1 MRASFFYIITK
12 IYPNFEDKPLHM
24 KKLSIQLIWFLFL
37 LPFISCTSIEK
48 LVDTGQY
55 DRAIYYATN
64 KLSGAKVNKVEYVK
78 GLETAFKKAT
88 EKDMAFIDKLK
99 NEGNPESWE
108 TILSTY
114 NRISERQ
121 ERIRPLL
128 PLTDEKGKKASF
140 LFVNTNDLEKEA
152 KQQTINFFYT
162 SAKDLLDEARNTKNR
177 IPARKA
183 YEALLKLKNYSTR
196 FLDVPQLE
204 REAIELGTT
213 KILVNVQNYSQSIL
227 PAGLED
233 EILRLGF
240 RDLDREWQ
248 KFDAYPEKNRVYD
261 LGITL
266 ILSNI
271 EVSPGTVNEKTY
283 VEKKEV
289 SDGFQYAFD
298 EKGNVKKD
306 TAGNDIKLPKTKW
319 IEAQILEV
327 FQSKSAGLSGRLE
340 VMDLHTRGIKE
351 SRDINALA
359 VFENRA
365 TSFKGDEKA
374 LTEDT
379 KKRLGSRPSVFPT
392 DAALLLEAARKI
404 RPLVISE
411 LRKIRID

>member
-1 MRASFFYIITK
+1 MKNSSLIFSWFF
-12 IYPNFEDKPLHM
+12 
-24 KKLSIQLIWFLFL
+24 FL
-37 LPFISCTSIEK
+37 LTFVSCTSIEK
-48 LVDTGQY
+48 LVETGQY
-55 DRAIYYATN
+55 DKAIYYATN

-88 EKDMAFIDKLK
+88 EKDMTYIDKLK

-108 TILSTY
+108 TILSVY
-114 NRISERQ
+114 NIISDRQ
-121 ERIRPLL
+121 EQIRPLL
-128 PLTDEKGKKASF
+128 PLTDENGKKANF

-152 KQQTINFFYT
+152 KEQTINFLYT
-162 SAKDLLDEARNTKNR
+162 SAKDLLDEARNSKDR

-183 YEALLKLKNYSTR
+183 YDALLRLKNYSAR

-204 REAIELGTT
+204 REARELGTT
-213 KILVNVQNYSQSIL
+213 KILINVQNYSQSVL
-227 PAGLED
+227 PVGLED

-271 EVSPGTVNEKTY
+271 QVSPGSVNEKSFI
-283 VEKKEV
+283 EKKEV
-289 SDGFQYAFD
+289 PDGFQYALD

-306 TAGNDIKLPKTKW
+306 TAGYDIKLPKTKW

-340 VMDLHTRGIKE
+340 VMDLYTKGIKE
-351 SRDINALA
+351 SRDINAVA
-359 VFENRA
+359 IFENRA
-365 TSFKGDEKA
+365 ASFKGDEKA

-379 KKRLGSRPSVFPT
+379 KKRLGNRPAVFPT

>member
-1 MRASFFYIITK
+1 MKNITTTFFV
-12 IYPNFEDKPLHM
+12 F
-24 KKLSIQLIWFLFL
+24 FL
-37 LPFISCTSIEK
+37 LMTFISCTSIEK
-48 LVDTGQY
+48 LVDSGQY
-55 DRAIYYATN
+55 DKAIYFSTN
-64 KLSGAKVNKVEYVK
+64 KLSGAKVNKAEYVK

-88 EKDMAFIDKLK
+88 DRDMAFVEKLK

-108 TILSTY
+108 TILSVYAT
-114 NRISERQ
+114 ISNRQ
-121 ERIRPLL
+121 ESIRPLL
-128 PLTDEKGKKASF
+128 PLTDENGKKANF

-152 KQQTINFFYT
+152 KEQTINFLYS
-162 SAKDLLDEARNTKNR
+162 SAKDFLQEARSTKDR

-183 YEALLKLKNYSTR
+183 YDALLRLKNYSAR
-196 FLDVPQLE
+196 FMDVPQLE
-204 REAIELGTT
+204 REARELGIT
-213 KILVNVQNYSQSIL
+213 KILVNVQNYSQAVF

-248 KFDAYPEKNRVYD
+248 KFDAYPERNREYD

-266 ILSNI
+266 VLSNVQ
-271 EVSPGTVNEKTY
+271 VSPGAVSEKSFS
-283 VEKKEV
+283 EKKEIP
-289 SDGFQYAFD
+289 DGFQYLLD

-306 TAGNDIKLPKTKW
+306 TAGNDIKLPKNKV

-340 VMDLHTRGIKE
+340 VVDLHTKGVRE
-351 SRDINALA
+351 SRDINTVAI
-359 VFENRA
+359 FENRA
-365 TSFKGDEKA
+365 ASFKGDERA

-379 KKRLGSRPSVFPT
+379 KKRLGNRPAVFPT
-392 DAALLLEAARKI
+392 DAILLLEAARKL

>member
-1 MRASFFYIITK
+1 MKNIATPFFV
-12 IYPNFEDKPLHM
+12 F
-24 KKLSIQLIWFLFL
+24 FL
-37 LPFISCTSIEK
+37 LMYSFSCTSIEK
-48 LVDTGQY
+48 LVDSGQY
-55 DRAIYYATN
+55 DKAIYFATN
-64 KLSGAKVNKVEYVK
+64 KLSGAKVNKVEYVR
-78 GLETAFKKAT
+78 GLETAFKKVT
-88 EKDMAFIDKLK
+88 DKDMAYIEKLK

-108 TILSTY
+108 TILSIY
-114 NRISERQ
+114 NIISDRQ
-121 ERIRPLL
+121 EQIRPLL
-128 PLTDEKGKKASF
+128 PLTDENGKKANF

-152 KQQTINFFYT
+152 KEQTINFLYS
-162 SAKDLLDEARNTKNR
+162 SAKDFLQEARSSKDR

-183 YEALLKLKNYSTR
+183 YDALLRLKNYAGR

-204 REAIELGTT
+204 REARELGTT
-213 KILVNVQNYSQSIL
+213 KILVNVQNYSQVVF

-248 KFDAYPEKNRVYD
+248 KFDAYPERNREYD

-266 ILSNI
+266 ILSNVQ
-271 EVSPGTVNEKTY
+271 VSPGAVSEKSFS
-283 VEKKEV
+283 EKKEIP
-289 SDGFQYAFD
+289 DGFQYLLD

-306 TAGNDIKLPKTKW
+306 TAGNDIKLPKNKV

-340 VMDLHTRGIKE
+340 VMDLHTKGVRE
-351 SRDINALA
+351 SRDINTVAI
-359 VFENRA
+359 FENRA
-365 TSFKGDEKA
+365 ASFKGDERA

-379 KKRLGSRPSVFPT
+379 KKRLGNRPAVFPT
-392 DAALLLEAARKI
+392 DAVLLLEAARKL

>member
-1 MRASFFYIITK
+1 MRNSSLIFSWFFFMFSFV
-12 IYPNFEDKPLHM
+12 
-24 KKLSIQLIWFLFL
+24 
-37 LPFISCTSIEK
+37 SCTSIEK
-48 LVDTGQY
+48 LVETGQY
-55 DRAIYYATN
+55 DKAIYYATN

-88 EKDMAFIDKLK
+88 EKDMTYIDKLK

-108 TILSTY
+108 TILSIY
-114 NRISERQ
+114 NIISDRQ
-121 ERIRPLL
+121 EQIRPLL
-128 PLTDEKGKKASF
+128 PLTDENGKKANF
-140 LFVNTNDLEKEA
+140 LFVNINDLEKEA
-152 KQQTINFFYT
+152 KEQTINFLYS
-162 SAKDLLDEARNTKNR
+162 SAKDFLQEARSSKDR

-183 YEALLKLKNYSTR
+183 YESLLKLKNYAAR

-204 REAIELGTT
+204 REARELGTT
-213 KILVNVQNYSQSIL
+213 KILVNVQNYSQAVF

-248 KFDAYPEKNRVYD
+248 KFDAYPERNREYD

-266 ILSNI
+266 ILSNVQ
-271 EVSPGTVNEKTY
+271 VSPGSVSEKSFS
-283 VEKKEV
+283 EKKEIP
-289 SDGFQYAFD
+289 DGFQYALD

-306 TAGNDIKLPKTKW
+306 TAGNDIKLPKTKV

-340 VMDLHTRGIKE
+340 VMDLHTKGVRE
-351 SRDINALA
+351 SRDINTVAI
-359 VFENRA
+359 FENRA
-365 TSFKGDEKA
+365 ASFKGDERA

-379 KKRLGSRPSVFPT
+379 KKRLGNRPAVFPT
-392 DAALLLEAARKI
+392 DAVLLLEAARKL

>member
-1 MRASFFYIITK
+1 MKNIAFPFFV
-12 IYPNFEDKPLHM
+12 F
-24 KKLSIQLIWFLFL
+24 FL
-37 LPFISCTSIEK
+37 LMASISCTSIEK

-55 DRAIYYATN
+55 DKAIYFATN
-64 KLSGAKVNKVEYVK
+64 KLSGAKVKKVEYVK

-88 EKDMAFIDKLK
+88 DKDMAYIEKLK

-108 TILSTY
+108 TILSVYAT
-114 NRISERQ
+114 ISNRQ
-121 ERIRPLL
+121 ESIRPLL
-128 PLTDEKGKKASF
+128 PLTDENGKKANF

-152 KQQTINFFYT
+152 KEQTINFLYS
-162 SAKDLLDEARNTKNR
+162 SAKDFLQEARSTKDR

-183 YEALLKLKNYSTR
+183 YDALLRLKNYSAR
-196 FLDVPQLE
+196 FMDVPQLE
-204 REAIELGTT
+204 REARELGTT
-213 KILVNVQNYSQSIL
+213 KILVNVQNYSQAVF

-248 KFDAYPEKNRVYD
+248 KFDAYPERNREYD

-266 ILSNI
+266 ILSNVQ
-271 EVSPGTVNEKTY
+271 VSPGSVSEKSFS
-283 VEKKEV
+283 EKKEIP
-289 SDGFQYAFD
+289 DGFQYLLD

-306 TAGNDIKLPKTKW
+306 TAGNDIKLPKNKV

-340 VMDLHTRGIKE
+340 VIDLHTKGVRE
-351 SRDINALA
+351 SRDINAVA
-359 VFENRA
+359 IFENRA
-365 TSFKGDEKA
+365 ASFKGDERA

-379 KKRLGSRPSVFPT
+379 KKRLGNRPAVFPT
-392 DAALLLEAARKI
+392 DAILLLEAARKL

>member
-1 MRASFFYIITK
+1 MKNIIIQWSWFFFLISF
-12 IYPNFEDKPLHM
+12 L
-24 KKLSIQLIWFLFL
+24 
-37 LPFISCTSIEK
+37 SCTSIEK
-48 LVDTGQY
+48 LVETGQY
-55 DRAIYYATN
+55 DKAIYYATN

-88 EKDMAFIDKLK
+88 DKDMAFIEKLK

-108 TILSTY
+108 TILTIY
-114 NRISERQ
+114 GNISNRQ
-121 ERIRPLL
+121 EQIRPLL
-128 PLTDEKGKKASF
+128 PLTDENGKKANF

-152 KQQTINFFYT
+152 KEQTIQFLYNT
-162 SAKDLLDEARNTKNR
+162 AKELLEEAKNTKDR

-183 YEALLKLKNYSTR
+183 YDALLRLKNYASR

-204 REAIELGTT
+204 REARELGTT
-213 KILVNVQNYSQSIL
+213 KILVNIQNYSQAVL

-240 RDLDREWQ
+240 RDLDKEWQ
-248 KFDAYPEKNRVYD
+248 KFDAYPEKNREYD

-266 ILSNI
+266 ILSNVQ
-271 EVSPGTVNEKTY
+271 VSPGAVSEKSY
-283 VEKKEV
+283 SEKKEIP
-289 SDGFQYAFD
+289 DGFQYLLD

-306 TAGNDIKLPKTKW
+306 TAGNDIKLPKNKI
-319 IEAQILEV
+319 IEAQIVEV
-327 FQSKSAGLSGRLE
+327 FQTKSAALSGRLE
-340 VMDLHTRGIKE
+340 VIDLYTKGVKE
-351 SRDINALA
+351 SRDINTVA

-365 TSFKGDEKA
+365 ASFKGDERA

-379 KKRLGSRPSVFPT
+379 KKRLGNRPAVFPT
-392 DAALLLEAARKI
+392 DAALLLEASRKL

>member
-1 MRASFFYIITK
+1 MKNITTTFFV
-12 IYPNFEDKPLHM
+12 F
-24 KKLSIQLIWFLFL
+24 FL
-37 LPFISCTSIEK
+37 LMTFISCTSVEK
-48 LVDTGQY
+48 LVDSGQY
-55 DRAIYYATN
+55 DKAIYFSTN
-64 KLSGAKVNKVEYVK
+64 KLSGAKVNKAEFVK

-88 EKDMAFIDKLK
+88 DRDMAFVEKLK

-108 TILSTY
+108 TILSVYAT
-114 NRISERQ
+114 ISNRQ
-121 ERIRPLL
+121 ESIRPLL
-128 PLTDEKGKKASF
+128 PLTDENGKKANF

-152 KQQTINFFYT
+152 KEQTINFLYS
-162 SAKDLLDEARNTKNR
+162 SAKDFLQEARSTNDR

-183 YEALLKLKNYSTR
+183 YDALLRLKNYSAR
-196 FLDVPQLE
+196 FMDVPQLE
-204 REAIELGTT
+204 REARELGIT
-213 KILVNVQNYSQSIL
+213 KILVNVLNYSQAVF

-248 KFDAYPEKNRVYD
+248 KFDAYPEKNREYD

-266 ILSNI
+266 ILSNVQ
-271 EVSPGTVNEKTY
+271 VSPGAVSEKSFI
-283 VEKKEV
+283 EKKEIP
-289 SDGFQYAFD
+289 DGFQYLLD

-306 TAGNDIKLPKTKW
+306 TAGNDIKLPKNKV

-340 VMDLHTRGIKE
+340 VVDLHTKGVRE
-351 SRDINALA
+351 SRDINTVAI
-359 VFENRA
+359 FENRA
-365 TSFKGDEKA
+365 ASFKGDERA

-379 KKRLGSRPSVFPT
+379 KKRLGNRPAVFPT
-392 DAALLLEAARKI
+392 DAILLLEAARKL

>member
-1 MRASFFYIITK
+1 MAS
-12 IYPNFEDKPLHM
+12 
-24 KKLSIQLIWFLFL
+24 
-37 LPFISCTSIEK
+37 ISCTSIEK

-55 DRAIYYATN
+55 DKAIYFATN
-64 KLSGAKVNKVEYVK
+64 KLSGAKVKRVEYVK

-88 EKDMAFIDKLK
+88 DKDMAYIEKLK

-108 TILSTY
+108 TILSVYAT
-114 NRISERQ
+114 ISNRQ
-121 ERIRPLL
+121 ESIRPLL
-128 PLTDEKGKKASF
+128 PLTDENGKKANF

-152 KQQTINFFYT
+152 KEQTINFLYS
-162 SAKDLLDEARNTKNR
+162 SAKDFLQEARSTKDR

-183 YEALLKLKNYSTR
+183 YDALLRLKNYSAR
-196 FLDVPQLE
+196 FMDVPQLE
-204 REAIELGTT
+204 REARELGTT
-213 KILVNVQNYSQSIL
+213 KILVNVQNYSQAVF

-248 KFDAYPEKNRVYD
+248 KFDAYPERNREYD

-266 ILSNI
+266 ILSNVQ
-271 EVSPGTVNEKTY
+271 VSPGSVSEKSFS
-283 VEKKEV
+283 EKKEIP
-289 SDGFQYAFD
+289 DGFQYVLD

-306 TAGNDIKLPKTKW
+306 TAGNDIKLPKSKV

-340 VMDLHTRGIKE
+340 VIDLHTKGVRE
-351 SRDINALA
+351 SRDINAVA
-359 VFENRA
+359 IFENRA
-365 TSFKGDEKA
+365 ASFKGDERA

-379 KKRLGSRPSVFPT
+379 KKRLGNRPAVFPT
-392 DAALLLEAARKI
+392 DAILLLEAARKL

>member
-1 MRASFFYIITK
+1 MKNIAFPFFV
-12 IYPNFEDKPLHM
+12 F
-24 KKLSIQLIWFLFL
+24 FL
-37 LPFISCTSIEK
+37 LMASISCTSIEK

-55 DRAIYYATN
+55 DKAIYFATN
-64 KLSGAKVNKVEYVK
+64 KLSGAKVKKVEYVK

-88 EKDMAFIDKLK
+88 DKDMAYIEKLK

-108 TILSTY
+108 TILSVYAT
-114 NRISERQ
+114 ISNRQ
-121 ERIRPLL
+121 ESIRPLL
-128 PLTDEKGKKASF
+128 PLTDENGKKANF

-152 KQQTINFFYT
+152 KEQTINFLYS
-162 SAKDLLDEARNTKNR
+162 SAKDFLQEARSTKDR

-183 YEALLKLKNYSTR
+183 YDALLRLKNYSAR
-196 FLDVPQLE
+196 FMDVSQLE
-204 REAIELGTT
+204 REARELGTT
-213 KILVNVQNYSQSIL
+213 KILVNVQNYSQAVF

-248 KFDAYPEKNRVYD
+248 KFDAYPERNREYD

-266 ILSNI
+266 ILSNVQ
-271 EVSPGTVNEKTY
+271 VSPGAVSEKSFS
-283 VEKKEV
+283 EKKEIP
-289 SDGFQYAFD
+289 DGFQYLLD

-306 TAGNDIKLPKTKW
+306 TAGNDIKLPKNKV
-319 IEAQILEV
+319 IEAQILEI

-340 VMDLHTRGIKE
+340 VMDLHTKGVRE
-351 SRDINALA
+351 SRDINTVAI
-359 VFENRA
+359 FENRA
-365 TSFKGDEKA
+365 ASFKGDERA

-379 KKRLGSRPSVFPT
+379 KKRLGNRPAVFPT
-392 DAALLLEAARKI
+392 DAVLLLEAARKL

>member
-1 MRASFFYIITK
+1 MKNIATPFFV
-12 IYPNFEDKPLHM
+12 F
-24 KKLSIQLIWFLFL
+24 FL
-37 LPFISCTSIEK
+37 LMTFISCTSIEK
-48 LVDTGQY
+48 LVDSGQY
-55 DRAIYYATN
+55 DKAIYISTN
-64 KLSGAKVNKVEYVK
+64 KLSGAKVKKVEYVK

-88 EKDMAFIDKLK
+88 DRDMAFVEKLK

-108 TILSTY
+108 TILSVYAT
-114 NRISERQ
+114 ISNRQ
-121 ERIRPLL
+121 ESIRPLL
-128 PLTDEKGKKASF
+128 PLTDENGKKANF

-152 KQQTINFFYT
+152 KEQTINFLYS
-162 SAKDLLDEARNTKNR
+162 SAKDFLQEARSTKDR

-183 YEALLKLKNYSTR
+183 YDALLRLKNYSAR
-196 FLDVPQLE
+196 FMDVPQLE
-204 REAIELGTT
+204 REARELGIT
-213 KILVNVQNYSQSIL
+213 KILVNVLNYSQAVF

-248 KFDAYPEKNRVYD
+248 KFDAYPEKNREYD

-266 ILSNI
+266 ILSNVQ
-271 EVSPGTVNEKTY
+271 VSPGAVSEKSFI
-283 VEKKEV
+283 EKKEIP
-289 SDGFQYAFD
+289 DGFQYLLD

-306 TAGNDIKLPKTKW
+306 TAGNDIKLPKNKV

-340 VMDLHTRGIKE
+340 VVDLHTKGVRE
-351 SRDINALA
+351 SRDINTVAI
-359 VFENRA
+359 FENRA
-365 TSFKGDEKA
+365 ASFKGDERA

-379 KKRLGSRPSVFPT
+379 KKRLGNRPAVFPT
-392 DAALLLEAARKI
+392 DAILLLEAARKL

>member
-1 MRASFFYIITK
+1 MKNIAFPFFV
-12 IYPNFEDKPLHM
+12 F
-24 KKLSIQLIWFLFL
+24 FL
-37 LPFISCTSIEK
+37 LMASISCTSIEK

-55 DRAIYYATN
+55 DKAIYFATN
-64 KLSGAKVNKVEYVK
+64 KLSGAKVKRVEYVK

-88 EKDMAFIDKLK
+88 DKDMAYIEKLK

-108 TILSTY
+108 TILSVYAT
-114 NRISERQ
+114 ISNRQ
-121 ERIRPLL
+121 ESIRPLL
-128 PLTDEKGKKASF
+128 PLTDENGKKANF

-152 KQQTINFFYT
+152 KEQTINFLYS
-162 SAKDLLDEARNTKNR
+162 SAKDFLQEARSTKDR

-183 YEALLKLKNYSTR
+183 YDALLRLKNYSAR
-196 FLDVPQLE
+196 FMDVPQLE
-204 REAIELGTT
+204 REARELGTT
-213 KILVNVQNYSQSIL
+213 KILVNVQNYSQAVF

-248 KFDAYPEKNRVYD
+248 KFDAYPERNREYD

-266 ILSNI
+266 ILSNVQ
-271 EVSPGTVNEKTY
+271 VSPGSVSEKSFS
-283 VEKKEV
+283 EKKEIP
-289 SDGFQYAFD
+289 DGFQYVLD

-306 TAGNDIKLPKTKW
+306 TAGNDIKLPKSKV

-340 VMDLHTRGIKE
+340 VIDLHTKGVRE
-351 SRDINALA
+351 SRDINAVA
-359 VFENRA
+359 IFENRA
-365 TSFKGDEKA
+365 ASFKGDERA

-379 KKRLGSRPSVFPT
+379 KKRLGNRPAVFPT
-392 DAALLLEAARKI
+392 DAILLLEAARKL

>member
-1 MRASFFYIITK
+1 MKNITTTFFV
-12 IYPNFEDKPLHM
+12 F
-24 KKLSIQLIWFLFL
+24 FL
-37 LPFISCTSIEK
+37 LMTFISCTSVEK
-48 LVDTGQY
+48 LVDSGQY
-55 DRAIYYATN
+55 DKAIYFSTN
-64 KLSGAKVNKVEYVK
+64 KLSGAKVKKVEYVK

-88 EKDMAFIDKLK
+88 DRDMAFVEKLK

-108 TILSTY
+108 TILSVYAT
-114 NRISERQ
+114 ISNRQ
-121 ERIRPLL
+121 ESIRPLL
-128 PLTDEKGKKASF
+128 PLTDENGKKANF

-152 KQQTINFFYT
+152 KEQTINFLYS
-162 SAKDLLDEARNTKNR
+162 SAKDFLQEARSTKDR

-183 YEALLKLKNYSTR
+183 YDALLRLKNYSAR
-196 FLDVPQLE
+196 FMDVPQLE
-204 REAIELGTT
+204 REARELGIT
-213 KILVNVQNYSQSIL
+213 KILVNVLNYSQAVF

-248 KFDAYPEKNRVYD
+248 KFDAYPEKNREYD

-266 ILSNI
+266 ILSNVQ
-271 EVSPGTVNEKTY
+271 VSPGAVSEKSFI
-283 VEKKEV
+283 EKKEIP
-289 SDGFQYAFD
+289 DGFQYLLD

-306 TAGNDIKLPKTKW
+306 TAGNDIKLPKNKV

-340 VMDLHTRGIKE
+340 VVDLHTKGVRE
-351 SRDINALA
+351 SRDINTVAI
-359 VFENRA
+359 FENRA
-365 TSFKGDEKA
+365 ASFKGDERA

-379 KKRLGSRPSVFPT
+379 KKRLGNRPAVFPT
-392 DAALLLEAARKI
+392 DAILLLEAARKL

>member
-1 MRASFFYIITK
+1 MKNIATPFFV
-12 IYPNFEDKPLHM
+12 F
-24 KKLSIQLIWFLFL
+24 FL
-37 LPFISCTSIEK
+37 LMTFISCTSIEK
-48 LVDTGQY
+48 LVDSGQY
-55 DRAIYYATN
+55 DKAIYISTN
-64 KLSGAKVNKVEYVK
+64 KLSGAKVKKVEYVK

-88 EKDMAFIDKLK
+88 DRDMAFVEKLK

-108 TILSTY
+108 TILSVYAT
-114 NRISERQ
+114 ISNRQ
-121 ERIRPLL
+121 ESIRPLL
-128 PLTDEKGKKASF
+128 PLTDENGKKANF

-152 KQQTINFFYT
+152 KEQTINFLYS
-162 SAKDLLDEARNTKNR
+162 SAKDFLQEARSTKDR

-183 YEALLKLKNYSTR
+183 YDALLRLKNYSAR
-196 FLDVPQLE
+196 FMDVPQLE
-204 REAIELGTT
+204 REARELGTT
-213 KILVNVQNYSQSIL
+213 KILVNVQNYSQAVF

-248 KFDAYPEKNRVYD
+248 KFDAYPERNREYD

-266 ILSNI
+266 ILSNVQ
-271 EVSPGTVNEKTY
+271 VSPGSVSEKSFS
-283 VEKKEV
+283 EKKEIP
-289 SDGFQYAFD
+289 DGFQYLLD

-306 TAGNDIKLPKTKW
+306 TAGNDFKLPKNKV

-340 VMDLHTRGIKE
+340 VIDLHTKGVRE
-351 SRDINALA
+351 SRDINAVA
-359 VFENRA
+359 IFENRA
-365 TSFKGDEKA
+365 ASFKGDERA

-379 KKRLGSRPSVFPT
+379 KKRLGNRPAVFPT
-392 DAALLLEAARKI
+392 DAILLLEAARKL

>member
-1 MRASFFYIITK
+1 MKNIAFPFFV
-12 IYPNFEDKPLHM
+12 F
-24 KKLSIQLIWFLFL
+24 FL
-37 LPFISCTSIEK
+37 LMASISCTSIEK

-55 DRAIYYATN
+55 DKAIYFATN
-64 KLSGAKVNKVEYVK
+64 KLSGAKVKKVEYVK
-78 GLETAFKKAT
+78 GLETAFKKVT
-88 EKDMAFIDKLK
+88 DKDMAYIEKLK

-108 TILSTY
+108 TILSVYAT
-114 NRISERQ
+114 ISNRQ
-121 ERIRPLL
+121 ESIRPLL
-128 PLTDEKGKKASF
+128 PLTDENGKKANF

-152 KQQTINFFYT
+152 KEQTINFLYS
-162 SAKDLLDEARNTKNR
+162 SAKDFLQEARSTKDR

-183 YEALLKLKNYSTR
+183 YDALLRLKNYSAR
-196 FLDVPQLE
+196 FMDVPQLE
-204 REAIELGTT
+204 REARELGTT
-213 KILVNVQNYSQSIL
+213 KILVNVQNYSQAVF

-248 KFDAYPEKNRVYD
+248 KFDAYPERNREYD

-266 ILSNI
+266 ILSNVQ
-271 EVSPGTVNEKTY
+271 VSPGSVSEKSFS
-283 VEKKEV
+283 EKKEIP
-289 SDGFQYAFD
+289 DGFQYVLD

-306 TAGNDIKLPKTKW
+306 TAGNDIKLPKTKV

-340 VMDLHTRGIKE
+340 VIDLHTKGVRE
-351 SRDINALA
+351 SRDINAVA
-359 VFENRA
+359 IFENRA
-365 TSFKGDEKA
+365 ASFKGDERA

-379 KKRLGSRPSVFPT
+379 KKRLGNRPAVFPT
-392 DAALLLEAARKI
+392 DAILLLEAARKL

>member
-1 MRASFFYIITK
+1 MT
-12 IYPNFEDKPLHM
+12 
-24 KKLSIQLIWFLFL
+24 
-37 LPFISCTSIEK
+37 FISCTSIEK
-48 LVDTGQY
+48 LVDSGQY
-55 DRAIYYATN
+55 DKAIYFSTN
-64 KLSGAKVNKVEYVK
+64 KLSGAKVNKAEFVK

-88 EKDMAFIDKLK
+88 DRDMAFVEKLK

-108 TILSTY
+108 TILSVYAT
-114 NRISERQ
+114 ISNRQ
-121 ERIRPLL
+121 ESIRPLL
-128 PLTDEKGKKASF
+128 PLTDENGKKANF

-152 KQQTINFFYT
+152 KEQTINFLYS
-162 SAKDLLDEARNTKNR
+162 SAKDFLQEARSTKDR

-183 YEALLKLKNYSTR
+183 YDALLRLKNYSAR
-196 FLDVPQLE
+196 FMDVPQLE
-204 REAIELGTT
+204 REARELGIT
-213 KILVNVQNYSQSIL
+213 KILVNVLNYSQAVF

-248 KFDAYPEKNRVYD
+248 KFDAYPEKNREYD

-266 ILSNI
+266 ILSNVQ
-271 EVSPGTVNEKTY
+271 VSPGAVSEKSFI
-283 VEKKEV
+283 EKKEIP
-289 SDGFQYAFD
+289 DGFQYLLD

-306 TAGNDIKLPKTKW
+306 TAGNDIKLPKNKV

-340 VMDLHTRGIKE
+340 VVDLHTKGVRE
-351 SRDINALA
+351 SRDINTVAI
-359 VFENRA
+359 FENRA
-365 TSFKGDEKA
+365 ASFKGDERA

-379 KKRLGSRPSVFPT
+379 KKRLGNRPAVFPT
-392 DAALLLEAARKI
+392 DAILLLEAARKL

>member
-1 MRASFFYIITK
+1 MAS
-12 IYPNFEDKPLHM
+12 
-24 KKLSIQLIWFLFL
+24 
-37 LPFISCTSIEK
+37 ISCTSIEK

-55 DRAIYYATN
+55 DKAIYFATN
-64 KLSGAKVNKVEYVK
+64 KLSGAKVKKVEYVK

-88 EKDMAFIDKLK
+88 DKDMAYIEKLK

-108 TILSTY
+108 TILSVYAT
-114 NRISERQ
+114 ISNRQ
-121 ERIRPLL
+121 ESIRPLL
-128 PLTDEKGKKASF
+128 PLTDENGKKANF

-152 KQQTINFFYT
+152 KEQTINFLYS
-162 SAKDLLDEARNTKNR
+162 SAKDFLQEARSTKDR

-183 YEALLKLKNYSTR
+183 YDALLRLKNYSAR
-196 FLDVPQLE
+196 FMDVPQLE
-204 REAIELGTT
+204 REARELGTT
-213 KILVNVQNYSQSIL
+213 KILVNVQNYSQAVF

-233 EILRLGF
+233 EVLRLGF

-248 KFDAYPEKNRVYD
+248 KFDAYPERNREYD

-266 ILSNI
+266 ILSNVQ
-271 EVSPGTVNEKTY
+271 VSPGSVSEKSFS
-283 VEKKEV
+283 EKKEIP
-289 SDGFQYAFD
+289 DGFQYLLD

-306 TAGNDIKLPKTKW
+306 TAGNDIKLPKNKV

-340 VMDLHTRGIKE
+340 VIDLHTKGVRE
-351 SRDINALA
+351 SRDINAVA
-359 VFENRA
+359 IFENRA
-365 TSFKGDEKA
+365 ASFKGDERA

-379 KKRLGSRPSVFPT
+379 KKRLGNRPAVFPT
-392 DAALLLEAARKI
+392 DAILLLEAARKL

>member
-1 MRASFFYIITK
+1 MKNIIIQWSWFFFLISF
-12 IYPNFEDKPLHM
+12 L
-24 KKLSIQLIWFLFL
+24 
-37 LPFISCTSIEK
+37 SCTSIEK
-48 LVDTGQY
+48 LVETGQY
-55 DRAIYYATN
+55 DKAIYYATN

-88 EKDMAFIDKLK
+88 DKDMAFIEKLK

-108 TILSTY
+108 TILTIY
-114 NRISERQ
+114 GTISNRQ
-121 ERIRPLL
+121 EQIRPLL
-128 PLTDEKGKKASF
+128 PLTDENGKKANF

-152 KQQTINFFYT
+152 KEQTIQFLYNT
-162 SAKDLLDEARNTKNR
+162 AKELLEEAKNTKDR

-183 YEALLKLKNYSTR
+183 YDALLRLKNYASR

-204 REAIELGTT
+204 REARELGTT
-213 KILVNVQNYSQSIL
+213 KILVNIQNYSQAVL

-240 RDLDREWQ
+240 RDLDKEWQ
-248 KFDAYPEKNRVYD
+248 KFDAYPEKNREYD

-266 ILSNI
+266 ILSNVQ
-271 EVSPGTVNEKTY
+271 VSPGAVSEKSY
-283 VEKKEV
+283 SEKKEIP
-289 SDGFQYAFD
+289 DGFQYLLD

-306 TAGNDIKLPKTKW
+306 TAGNDIKLPKNKI
-319 IEAQILEV
+319 IEAQIVEV
-327 FQSKSAGLSGRLE
+327 FQTKSAALSGRLE
-340 VMDLHTRGIKE
+340 VIDLYTKGVKE
-351 SRDINALA
+351 SRDINTVA

-365 TSFKGDEKA
+365 ASFKGDERA

-379 KKRLGSRPSVFPT
+379 KKRLGNRPAVFPT
-392 DAALLLEAARKI
+392 DAILLLEAARKL

>member
-1 MRASFFYIITK
+1 MKNITTTFFV
-12 IYPNFEDKPLHM
+12 F
-24 KKLSIQLIWFLFL
+24 FL
-37 LPFISCTSIEK
+37 LMTFISCTSIEK
-48 LVDTGQY
+48 LVDSGQY
-55 DRAIYYATN
+55 DKAIYFSTN
-64 KLSGAKVNKVEYVK
+64 KLSGAKVNKAEYVK

-88 EKDMAFIDKLK
+88 DRDMAFVEKLK

-108 TILSTY
+108 TILSVYAT
-114 NRISERQ
+114 ISNRQ
-121 ERIRPLL
+121 ESIRPLL
-128 PLTDEKGKKASF
+128 PLTDENGKKANF

-152 KQQTINFFYT
+152 KEQTINFLYS
-162 SAKDLLDEARNTKNR
+162 SAKDFLQEARSTKDR

-183 YEALLKLKNYSTR
+183 YDALLRLKNYSSR
-196 FLDVPQLE
+196 FMDVPQLE
-204 REAIELGTT
+204 REARELGIT
-213 KILVNVQNYSQSIL
+213 KILVNVQNYSQAVF

-248 KFDAYPEKNRVYD
+248 KFDAYPERNREYD

-266 ILSNI
+266 ILSNVQ
-271 EVSPGTVNEKTY
+271 VSPGAVSEKSFS
-283 VEKKEV
+283 EKKDIP
-289 SDGFQYAFD
+289 DGFQYVLD

-306 TAGNDIKLPKTKW
+306 TAGNDIKLPKNKV

-340 VMDLHTRGIKE
+340 VVDLHTKGVRE
-351 SRDINALA
+351 SRDINTVAI
-359 VFENRA
+359 FENRA
-365 TSFKGDEKA
+365 ASFKGDERA

-379 KKRLGSRPSVFPT
+379 KKRLGNRPAVFPT
-392 DAALLLEAARKI
+392 DAILLLEAARKL

>member
-1 MRASFFYIITK
+1 MT
-12 IYPNFEDKPLHM
+12 
-24 KKLSIQLIWFLFL
+24 
-37 LPFISCTSIEK
+37 FISCTSIEK
-48 LVDTGQY
+48 LVDSGQY
-55 DRAIYYATN
+55 DKAIYFITN
-64 KLSGAKVNKVEYVK
+64 KLSGAKVNKAEYVK

-88 EKDMAFIDKLK
+88 DRDMAFVEKLK

-108 TILSTY
+108 TILSVYAT
-114 NRISERQ
+114 ISNRQ
-121 ERIRPLL
+121 ESIRPLL
-128 PLTDEKGKKASF
+128 PLTDENGKKANF

-152 KQQTINFFYT
+152 KEQTINFLYY
-162 SAKDLLDEARNTKNR
+162 SAKDFLQEARSTKDR

-183 YEALLKLKNYSTR
+183 YDALLRLKNYSSR
-196 FLDVPQLE
+196 FMDVPQLE
-204 REAIELGTT
+204 REARELGIT
-213 KILVNVQNYSQSIL
+213 KILVNVQNYSQAVF

-248 KFDAYPEKNRVYD
+248 KFDAYPERNREYD

-266 ILSNI
+266 ILSNVQ
-271 EVSPGTVNEKTY
+271 VSPGAVSEKSFS
-283 VEKKEV
+283 EKKDIP
-289 SDGFQYAFD
+289 DGFQYVLD

-306 TAGNDIKLPKTKW
+306 TAGNDIKLPKNKV

-340 VMDLHTRGIKE
+340 VVDLHTKGVRE
-351 SRDINALA
+351 SRDINTVAI
-359 VFENRA
+359 FENRA
-365 TSFKGDEKA
+365 ASFKGDERA

-379 KKRLGSRPSVFPT
+379 KKRLGNRPAVFPT
-392 DAALLLEAARKI
+392 DAILLLEAARKL

>member
-1 MRASFFYIITK
+1 MKNIAFPFFV
-12 IYPNFEDKPLHM
+12 F
-24 KKLSIQLIWFLFL
+24 FL
-37 LPFISCTSIEK
+37 LMASISCTSIEK

-55 DRAIYYATN
+55 DKAIYFATN
-64 KLSGAKVNKVEYVK
+64 KLSGAKVKKVEYVK

-88 EKDMAFIDKLK
+88 DKDMAYIEKLK

-108 TILSTY
+108 TILSVYAT
-114 NRISERQ
+114 ISNRQ
-121 ERIRPLL
+121 ESIRPLL
-128 PLTDEKGKKASF
+128 PLTDENGKKANF

-152 KQQTINFFYT
+152 KEQTINFLYS
-162 SAKDLLDEARNTKNR
+162 SAKDFLQEARSTKDR

-183 YEALLKLKNYSTR
+183 YDALLRLKNYSAR
-196 FLDVPQLE
+196 FMDVPQLE
-204 REAIELGTT
+204 REARELGTT
-213 KILVNVQNYSQSIL
+213 KILVNVQNYSQSVF

-248 KFDAYPEKNRVYD
+248 KFDAYPERNREYD

-266 ILSNI
+266 ILSNVQ
-271 EVSPGTVNEKTY
+271 VSPGSVSEKSFS
-283 VEKKEV
+283 EKKEIP
-289 SDGFQYAFD
+289 DGFQYLLD

-306 TAGNDIKLPKTKW
+306 TAGNDIKLPKNKV

-340 VMDLHTRGIKE
+340 VIDLHTKGVRE
-351 SRDINALA
+351 SRDINAVA
-359 VFENRA
+359 IFENRA
-365 TSFKGDEKA
+365 ASFKGDERA

-379 KKRLGSRPSVFPT
+379 KKRLGNRPAVFPT
-392 DAALLLEAARKI
+392 DAILLLEAARKL

>member
-1 MRASFFYIITK
+1 MKNIAFPFFV
-12 IYPNFEDKPLHM
+12 F
-24 KKLSIQLIWFLFL
+24 FL
-37 LPFISCTSIEK
+37 LMASISCTSIEK

-55 DRAIYYATN
+55 DKAIYFATN
-64 KLSGAKVNKVEYVK
+64 KLSGAKVKKVEYVK

-88 EKDMAFIDKLK
+88 DKDMAYIEKLK

-108 TILSTY
+108 TILSVYAT
-114 NRISERQ
+114 ISNRQ
-121 ERIRPLL
+121 ESIRPLL
-128 PLTDEKGKKASF
+128 PLTDENGKKANF

-152 KQQTINFFYT
+152 KEQTINFLYS
-162 SAKDLLDEARNTKNR
+162 SAKDFLQEARSTKDR

-183 YEALLKLKNYSTR
+183 YDALLRLKNYSAR
-196 FLDVPQLE
+196 FMDVPQLE
-204 REAIELGTT
+204 REARELGTT
-213 KILVNVQNYSQSIL
+213 KILVNVQNYSQAVF

-248 KFDAYPEKNRVYD
+248 KFDAYPERNREYD

-266 ILSNI
+266 ILSNVQ
-271 EVSPGTVNEKTY
+271 VSPGSVSEKSFS
-283 VEKKEV
+283 EKKEIP
-289 SDGFQYAFD
+289 DGFQYVLD

-306 TAGNDIKLPKTKW
+306 TAGNDIKLPKSKV

-340 VMDLHTRGIKE
+340 VIDLHTKGVRE
-351 SRDINALA
+351 SRDINAVA
-359 VFENRA
+359 IFENRA
-365 TSFKGDEKA
+365 ASFKGDERA

-379 KKRLGSRPSVFPT
+379 KKRLGNRPAVFPT
-392 DAALLLEAARKI
+392 DAILLLEAARKL

>member
-1 MRASFFYIITK
+1 MKNSSLIFSWFF
-12 IYPNFEDKPLHM
+12 
-24 KKLSIQLIWFLFL
+24 FL
-37 LPFISCTSIEK
+37 LTFVSCTSIEK
-48 LVDTGQY
+48 LVETGQY
-55 DRAIYYATN
+55 DKAIYYATN
-64 KLSGAKVNKVEYVK
+64 KLSGAKVNKVDYVK

-88 EKDMAFIDKLK
+88 EKDMTYIDKLK

-108 TILSTY
+108 TILSVY
-114 NRISERQ
+114 NIISDRQ
-121 ERIRPLL
+121 EQIRPLL
-128 PLTDEKGKKASF
+128 PLTDENGKKANF

-152 KQQTINFFYT
+152 KEQTINFLYT
-162 SAKDLLDEARNTKNR
+162 SAKDLLDEARNSKDR

-183 YEALLKLKNYSTR
+183 YDALLRLKNYSAR

-204 REAIELGTT
+204 REARELGTT
-213 KILVNVQNYSQSIL
+213 KILINVQNYSQSVL
-227 PAGLED
+227 PVGLED

-240 RDLDREWQ
+240 RDLDRDWQ

-271 EVSPGTVNEKTY
+271 QVSPGSVNEKSFI
-283 VEKKEV
+283 EKKEV
-289 SDGFQYAFD
+289 PDGFQYALD

-306 TAGNDIKLPKTKW
+306 TAGYDIKLPKTKW

-340 VMDLHTRGIKE
+340 VMDLYTKGIKE
-351 SRDINALA
+351 SRDINAVA
-359 VFENRA
+359 IFENRA
-365 TSFKGDEKA
+365 ASFKGDEKA

-379 KKRLGSRPSVFPT
+379 KKRLGNRPAVFPT

>member
-1 MRASFFYIITK
+1 MKNIATPFFV
-12 IYPNFEDKPLHM
+12 F
-24 KKLSIQLIWFLFL
+24 FL
-37 LPFISCTSIEK
+37 LMTFISCTSVEK
-48 LVDTGQY
+48 LVDSGQY
-55 DRAIYYATN
+55 DKAIYFSTN
-64 KLSGAKVNKVEYVK
+64 KLSGAKVNKAEFVK

-88 EKDMAFIDKLK
+88 DRDMAFVGKLK

-108 TILSTY
+108 TILSVYAT
-114 NRISERQ
+114 ISNRQ
-121 ERIRPLL
+121 ESIRPLL
-128 PLTDEKGKKASF
+128 PLTDENGKKANF

-152 KQQTINFFYT
+152 KEQTINFLYS
-162 SAKDLLDEARNTKNR
+162 SAKDFLQEARSTKDR

-183 YEALLKLKNYSTR
+183 YDALLRLKNYSSR
-196 FLDVPQLE
+196 FMDVPQLE
-204 REAIELGTT
+204 REARELGTT
-213 KILVNVQNYSQSIL
+213 KILVNVQNYSQAVF

-248 KFDAYPEKNRVYD
+248 KFDAYPERNREYD

-266 ILSNI
+266 ILSNVQ
-271 EVSPGTVNEKTY
+271 VSPGAVSEKSFS
-283 VEKKEV
+283 EKKEIP
-289 SDGFQYAFD
+289 DGFQYVLD

-306 TAGNDIKLPKTKW
+306 TAGNDIKLPKNKV

-340 VMDLHTRGIKE
+340 VIDLHTKGVRE
-351 SRDINALA
+351 SRDINAVA
-359 VFENRA
+359 FFENRA
-365 TSFKGDEKA
+365 ASFKGDERA

-379 KKRLGSRPSVFPT
+379 KKRLGNRPAVFPT
-392 DAALLLEAARKI
+392 DAVLLLEAARKL

>member
-1 MRASFFYIITK
+1 MKNIAFPFFV
-12 IYPNFEDKPLHM
+12 F
-24 KKLSIQLIWFLFL
+24 FL
-37 LPFISCTSIEK
+37 LMASISCTSIEK

-55 DRAIYYATN
+55 DKAIYFATN
-64 KLSGAKVNKVEYVK
+64 KLSGAKVKKVEYVK

-88 EKDMAFIDKLK
+88 DKDMAYIEKLK

-108 TILSTY
+108 TILSVYAT
-114 NRISERQ
+114 ISNRQ
-121 ERIRPLL
+121 ESIRPLL
-128 PLTDEKGKKASF
+128 PLTDENGKKANF

-152 KQQTINFFYT
+152 KEQTINFLYS
-162 SAKDLLDEARNTKNR
+162 SAKDFLQEARSTKDR

-183 YEALLKLKNYSTR
+183 YDALLRLKNYSAR
-196 FLDVPQLE
+196 FMDVPQLE
-204 REAIELGTT
+204 REARELGTT
-213 KILVNVQNYSQSIL
+213 KILVNVQNYSQAVF

-248 KFDAYPEKNRVYD
+248 KFDAYPERNREYD

-266 ILSNI
+266 ILSNVQ
-271 EVSPGTVNEKTY
+271 VSPGSVSEKSFS
-283 VEKKEV
+283 EKKEIP
-289 SDGFQYAFD
+289 DGFQYLLD

-306 TAGNDIKLPKTKW
+306 TAGNDIKLPKNKV

-340 VMDLHTRGIKE
+340 VMDLHTKGVRE
-351 SRDINALA
+351 SRDINAVA
-359 VFENRA
+359 IFENRA
-365 TSFKGDEKA
+365 ASFKGDERA

-379 KKRLGSRPSVFPT
+379 KKRLGNRPAVFPT
-392 DAALLLEAARKI
+392 DAILLLEAARKL

>member
-1 MRASFFYIITK
+1 MKIIAIQCSWFFFLISFV
-12 IYPNFEDKPLHM
+12 
-24 KKLSIQLIWFLFL
+24 
-37 LPFISCTSIEK
+37 SCTSIEK

-55 DRAIYYATN
+55 DKAIYYATN

-88 EKDMAFIDKLK
+88 EKDMAYIDKLK
-99 NEGNPESWE
+99 NEGNPETWE
-108 TILSTY
+108 TILSIY
-114 NRISERQ
+114 NTISDRQ
-121 ERIRPLL
+121 EQIRPLL
-128 PLTDEKGKKASF
+128 PLTDENGKKANF

-152 KQQTINFFYT
+152 KEQTINFLYN
-162 SAKDLLDEARNTKNR
+162 SAKDLLDEARNSKDR

-183 YEALLKLKNYSTR
+183 YESLLKLKNYAAR

-204 REAIELGTT
+204 REARELGTT
-213 KILVNVQNYSQSIL
+213 KILVNVQNYSQAVF

-248 KFDAYPEKNRVYD
+248 KFDAYPERNREYD

-266 ILSNI
+266 ILSNVQ
-271 EVSPGTVNEKTY
+271 VSPGTVSEKSFS
-283 VEKKEV
+283 EKKEIP
-289 SDGFQYAFD
+289 DGFQYALD

-306 TAGNDIKLPKTKW
+306 TAGNDIKLPKTKV

-340 VMDLHTRGIKE
+340 VMDLHTKGVRE
-351 SRDINALA
+351 SRDINTVAI
-359 VFENRA
+359 FENRA
-365 TSFKGDEKA
+365 ASFKGDERA

-379 KKRLGSRPSVFPT
+379 KKRLGNRPAVFPT
-392 DAALLLEAARKI
+392 DAVLLLEAARKL

>member
-1 MRASFFYIITK
+1 MKNIAIKCSWFFFLISFV
-12 IYPNFEDKPLHM
+12 
-24 KKLSIQLIWFLFL
+24 
-37 LPFISCTSIEK
+37 SCTSIEK

-55 DRAIYYATN
+55 DKAIYYATN

-88 EKDMAFIDKLK
+88 EKDMAYIDKLK
-99 NEGNPESWE
+99 NEGNPETWE
-108 TILSTY
+108 TILSIY
-114 NRISERQ
+114 NTISDRQ
-121 ERIRPLL
+121 EQIRPLL
-128 PLTDEKGKKASF
+128 PLTDENGKKANF

-152 KQQTINFFYT
+152 KEQTINFLYNA
-162 SAKDLLDEARNTKNR
+162 AKDLLDEARNSKDR

-183 YEALLKLKNYSTR
+183 YESLLKLKNYAAR

-204 REAIELGTT
+204 REARELGTT
-213 KILVNVQNYSQSIL
+213 KILVNVQNYSQAVF

-248 KFDAYPEKNRVYD
+248 KFDAYPERNREYD

-266 ILSNI
+266 ILSNVQ
-271 EVSPGTVNEKTY
+271 VSPGTVSEKSFS
-283 VEKKEV
+283 EKKEIP
-289 SDGFQYAFD
+289 DGFQYVLD

-306 TAGNDIKLPKTKW
+306 TAGNDIKLPKTKV

-340 VMDLHTRGIKE
+340 VMDLHTKGVRE
-351 SRDINALA
+351 SRDINTVAI
-359 VFENRA
+359 FENRA
-365 TSFKGDEKA
+365 ASFKGDERA

-379 KKRLGSRPSVFPT
+379 KKRLGNRPAVFPT
-392 DAALLLEAARKI
+392 DAILLLEAARKL

>member
-1 MRASFFYIITK
+1 MKNIATPFFV
-12 IYPNFEDKPLHM
+12 F
-24 KKLSIQLIWFLFL
+24 FL
-37 LPFISCTSIEK
+37 LMSSFSCTSIEK
-48 LVDTGQY
+48 LVDSGQY
-55 DRAIYYATN
+55 DKAIYYATN

-88 EKDMAFIDKLK
+88 EKDMTYIDKLK

-108 TILSTY
+108 TILSIY
-114 NRISERQ
+114 NIISDRQ
-121 ERIRPLL
+121 EQIRPLL
-128 PLTDEKGKKASF
+128 PLTDENGKKANF

-152 KQQTINFFYT
+152 KEQTINFLYS
-162 SAKDLLDEARNTKNR
+162 SAKDFLQEARSSKDR

-183 YEALLKLKNYSTR
+183 YDALLRLKNYAGR

-204 REAIELGTT
+204 REARELGTT
-213 KILVNVQNYSQSIL
+213 KILVNVQNYSQAVF

-248 KFDAYPEKNRVYD
+248 KFDAYPERNREYD

-266 ILSNI
+266 ILSNVQ
-271 EVSPGTVNEKTY
+271 VSPGAVSEKSFS
-283 VEKKEV
+283 EKKEIP
-289 SDGFQYAFD
+289 DGFQYLLD

-306 TAGNDIKLPKTKW
+306 TAGNDIKLPKNKV

-340 VMDLHTRGIKE
+340 VMDLHTKGVRE
-351 SRDINALA
+351 SRDINTVAI
-359 VFENRA
+359 FENRA
-365 TSFKGDEKA
+365 ASFKGDERA

-379 KKRLGSRPSVFPT
+379 KKRLGNRPAVFPT
-392 DAALLLEAARKI
+392 DAVLLLEAARKL

>member
-1 MRASFFYIITK
+1 MKNIATPFFV
-12 IYPNFEDKPLHM
+12 F
-24 KKLSIQLIWFLFL
+24 FL
-37 LPFISCTSIEK
+37 LMSSFSCTSIEK
-48 LVDTGQY
+48 LVDSGQY
-55 DRAIYYATN
+55 DKAIYFATN
-64 KLSGAKVNKVEYVK
+64 KLSGAKVNKVEYVR
-78 GLETAFKKAT
+78 GLETAFKKVT
-88 EKDMAFIDKLK
+88 DKDMAYIEKLK

-108 TILSTY
+108 TILSVYAT
-114 NRISERQ
+114 ISNRQ
-121 ERIRPLL
+121 ESIRPLL
-128 PLTDEKGKKASF
+128 PLTDENGKKANF

-152 KQQTINFFYT
+152 KEQTINFLYS
-162 SAKDLLDEARNTKNR
+162 SAKDFLQEARSSKDR

-183 YEALLKLKNYSTR
+183 YDALLRLKNYAGR

-204 REAIELGTT
+204 REARELGTT
-213 KILVNVQNYSQSIL
+213 KILVNVQNYSQAVF

-248 KFDAYPEKNRVYD
+248 KFDAYPERNREYD

-266 ILSNI
+266 ILSNVQ
-271 EVSPGTVNEKTY
+271 VSPGAVSEKSFS
-283 VEKKEV
+283 EKKEIP
-289 SDGFQYAFD
+289 DGFQYLLD

-306 TAGNDIKLPKTKW
+306 TAGNDIKLPKNKV

-340 VMDLHTRGIKE
+340 VMDLHTKGVRE
-351 SRDINALA
+351 SRDINTVAI
-359 VFENRA
+359 FENRA
-365 TSFKGDEKA
+365 ASFKGDERA

-379 KKRLGSRPSVFPT
+379 KKRLGNRPAVFPT
-392 DAALLLEAARKI
+392 DAVLLLEAARKL

>member
-1 MRASFFYIITK
+1 MRNSSLIFSWFFFMFSFV
-12 IYPNFEDKPLHM
+12 
-24 KKLSIQLIWFLFL
+24 
-37 LPFISCTSIEK
+37 SCTSIEK
-48 LVDTGQY
+48 LVETGQY
-55 DRAIYYATN
+55 DKAIYYATN

-88 EKDMAFIDKLK
+88 EKDMTYIDKLK

-108 TILSTY
+108 TILSIY
-114 NRISERQ
+114 NIISDRQ
-121 ERIRPLL
+121 EQIRPLL
-128 PLTDEKGKKASF
+128 PLTDENGKKANF

-152 KQQTINFFYT
+152 KEQTINFLYS
-162 SAKDLLDEARNTKNR
+162 SAKDFLQEARSSKDR

-183 YEALLKLKNYSTR
+183 YESLLKLKNYAAR

-204 REAIELGTT
+204 REARELGTT
-213 KILVNVQNYSQSIL
+213 KILVNVQNYSQAVF

-248 KFDAYPEKNRVYD
+248 KFDAYPERNREYD

-266 ILSNI
+266 ILSNVQ
-271 EVSPGTVNEKTY
+271 VSPGTVSEKSFS
-283 VEKKEV
+283 EKKEIP
-289 SDGFQYAFD
+289 DGFQYALD

-306 TAGNDIKLPKTKW
+306 TAGNDIKLPKTKV

-340 VMDLHTRGIKE
+340 VMDLHTKGVRE
-351 SRDINALA
+351 SRDINTVAI
-359 VFENRA
+359 FENRA
-365 TSFKGDEKA
+365 ASFKGDERA

-379 KKRLGSRPSVFPT
+379 KKRLGNRPAVFPT
-392 DAALLLEAARKI
+392 DAVLLLEAARKL

>member
-1 MRASFFYIITK
+1 MKNSNIIFSWFF
-12 IYPNFEDKPLHM
+12 
-24 KKLSIQLIWFLFL
+24 FL
-37 LPFISCTSIEK
+37 LTFVSCTSIEK
-48 LVDTGQY
+48 LVETGQY
-55 DRAIYYATN
+55 DKAIYYATN

-88 EKDMAFIDKLK
+88 EKDMTYIDKLK
-99 NEGNPESWE
+99 NEGNPGSWE
-108 TILSTY
+108 TILSVY
-114 NRISERQ
+114 NIISDRQ
-121 ERIRPLL
+121 EQIRPLL
-128 PLTDEKGKKASF
+128 PLTDENGKKANF

-152 KQQTINFFYT
+152 KEQTINFLYT
-162 SAKDLLDEARNTKNR
+162 SAKDLLDEARNTKDR

-183 YEALLKLKNYSTR
+183 YDALLRLKNYSAR

-213 KILVNVQNYSQSIL
+213 KILINVQNYSQSVL
-227 PAGLED
+227 PVGLED

-240 RDLDREWQ
+240 RDLDRDWQ

-271 EVSPGTVNEKTY
+271 QVSPGSVNEKSFI
-283 VEKKEV
+283 EKKEV
-289 SDGFQYAFD
+289 PDGFQYALD

-306 TAGNDIKLPKTKW
+306 TAGYDIKLPKTKW

-340 VMDLHTRGIKE
+340 VMDLYTKGIKE
-351 SRDINALA
+351 SRDINAVA
-359 VFENRA
+359 IFENRA
-365 TSFKGDEKA
+365 ASFKGDEKA

-379 KKRLGSRPSVFPT
+379 KKRLGNRPAVFPT

>member
-1 MRASFFYIITK
+1 MKNIATPFFV
-12 IYPNFEDKPLHM
+12 F
-24 KKLSIQLIWFLFL
+24 FL
-37 LPFISCTSIEK
+37 LMTFISCTSIEK
-48 LVDTGQY
+48 LVDSGQY
-55 DRAIYYATN
+55 DKAIYISTN
-64 KLSGAKVNKVEYVK
+64 KLSGAKVKKVEYVK

-88 EKDMAFIDKLK
+88 DRDMAFVEKLK

-108 TILSTY
+108 TILSVYAT
-114 NRISERQ
+114 ISNRQ
-121 ERIRPLL
+121 ESIRPLL
-128 PLTDEKGKKASF
+128 PLTDENGKKANF

-152 KQQTINFFYT
+152 KEQTINFLYS
-162 SAKDLLDEARNTKNR
+162 SAKDFLQEARSTKDR

-183 YEALLKLKNYSTR
+183 YDALLRLKNYSAR
-196 FLDVPQLE
+196 FMDVPQLE
-204 REAIELGTT
+204 REARELGIT
-213 KILVNVQNYSQSIL
+213 KILVNVQNYSQAVF

-248 KFDAYPEKNRVYD
+248 KFDAYPERNREYD

-266 ILSNI
+266 ILSNVQ
-271 EVSPGTVNEKTY
+271 VSPGSVSEKSFS
-283 VEKKEV
+283 EKKEIP
-289 SDGFQYAFD
+289 DGFQYLLD

-306 TAGNDIKLPKTKW
+306 TAGNDIKLPKNKV

-340 VMDLHTRGIKE
+340 VIDLHTKGVRE
-351 SRDINALA
+351 SRDINAVA
-359 VFENRA
+359 IFENRA
-365 TSFKGDEKA
+365 ASFKGDERA

-379 KKRLGSRPSVFPT
+379 KKRLGNRPAVFPT
-392 DAALLLEAARKI
+392 DAILLLEAARKL

>member
-1 MRASFFYIITK
+1 MKNIIIQWSWFFFLISF
-12 IYPNFEDKPLHM
+12 L
-24 KKLSIQLIWFLFL
+24 
-37 LPFISCTSIEK
+37 SCTSIEK
-48 LVDTGQY
+48 LVETGQY
-55 DRAIYYATN
+55 DKAIYYATN

-88 EKDMAFIDKLK
+88 DKDMAFIEKLK

-108 TILSTY
+108 TILTIY
-114 NRISERQ
+114 GTISNRQ
-121 ERIRPLL
+121 EQIRPLL
-128 PLTDEKGKKASF
+128 PLTDENGKKANF

-152 KQQTINFFYT
+152 KEQTIQFLYNT
-162 SAKDLLDEARNTKNR
+162 AKELLEEAKNTKDR

-183 YEALLKLKNYSTR
+183 YDALLRLKNYASR

-204 REAIELGTT
+204 REARELGTT
-213 KILVNVQNYSQSIL
+213 KILVNIQNYSQAVL

-240 RDLDREWQ
+240 RDLDKEWQ
-248 KFDAYPEKNRVYD
+248 KFDAYPEKNREYD

-266 ILSNI
+266 ILSNVQ
-271 EVSPGTVNEKTY
+271 VSPGAVSEKSY
-283 VEKKEV
+283 SEKKEIP
-289 SDGFQYAFD
+289 DGFQYLLD

-306 TAGNDIKLPKTKW
+306 TAGNDIKLPKNKI
-319 IEAQILEV
+319 IEAQIVEV
-327 FQSKSAGLSGRLE
+327 FQTKSAALSGRLE
-340 VMDLHTRGIKE
+340 VIDLYTKGVKE
-351 SRDINALA
+351 SRDINTVA

-365 TSFKGDEKA
+365 ASFKGDERA

-379 KKRLGSRPSVFPT
+379 KKRLGNRPAVFPT
-392 DAALLLEAARKI
+392 DAALLLEASRKL

>member
-1 MRASFFYIITK
+1 MKNSSLIFSWFFFLISFV
-12 IYPNFEDKPLHM
+12 
-24 KKLSIQLIWFLFL
+24 
-37 LPFISCTSIEK
+37 SCTSIEK

-55 DRAIYYATN
+55 DKAIYYATN

-88 EKDMAFIDKLK
+88 EKDMAYIDKLK
-99 NEGNPESWE
+99 NEGNPETWE
-108 TILSTY
+108 TILSIY
-114 NRISERQ
+114 NTISDRQ
-121 ERIRPLL
+121 EQIRPLL
-128 PLTDEKGKKASF
+128 PLTDENGKKANF

-152 KQQTINFFYT
+152 KEQTINFLYN
-162 SAKDLLDEARNTKNR
+162 SAKDLLDEARNSKDR

-183 YEALLKLKNYSTR
+183 YESLLKLKNYAAR

-204 REAIELGTT
+204 REARELGTT
-213 KILVNVQNYSQSIL
+213 KILVNVQNYSQAVF

-248 KFDAYPEKNRVYD
+248 KFDAYPERNREYD

-266 ILSNI
+266 ILSNVQ
-271 EVSPGTVNEKTY
+271 VSPGTVSEKSFS
-283 VEKKEV
+283 EKKEIP
-289 SDGFQYAFD
+289 DGFQYALD

-306 TAGNDIKLPKTKW
+306 TAGNDIKLPKTKV

-340 VMDLHTRGIKE
+340 VMDLHTKGVRE
-351 SRDINALA
+351 SRDINTVAI
-359 VFENRA
+359 FENRA
-365 TSFKGDEKA
+365 ASFKGDERA

-379 KKRLGSRPSVFPT
+379 KKRLGNRPAVFPT
-392 DAALLLEAARKI
+392 DAVLLLEAARKL